1 MMLKTRCEKRIK
13 RGDNETKRGKG
24 TTKLI
29 TTIEEFI
36 HQLFFLL
43 LFLLTEFQSKETLV
57 KNYTTS

>member
-13 RGDNETKRGKG
+13 RDDNETKRGKG
-24 TTKLI
+24 TRKLI

-36 HQLFFLL
+36 LQRFLL